1 MVPLSRIGLG
11 GLSGKQELVN
21 MQVTKPTQ
29 RKFERNKSVLLSV
42 FDIIKTI
49 GKMGIAL
56 RDHQNYFNYHPDDG
70 EPWYGG
76 LGKVVELFHLTIRQK
91 IQV

>member
-1 MVPLSRIGLG
+1 
-11 GLSGKQELVN
+11 

-42 FDIIKTI
+42 SDIIKTNK
-49 GKMGIAL
+49 KMGIAL

-70 EPWYGG
+70 EP
-76 LGKVVELFHLTIRQK
+76 
-91 IQV
+91 

>member
-42 FDIIKTI
+42 SDIIKTI

-56 RDHQNYFNYHPDDG
+56 RDHQLPS
-70 EPWYGG
+70 
-76 LGKVVELFHLTIRQK
+76 R
-91 IQV
+91 